1 MRIVKRE
8 HGLLKL
14 FVECQ
19 DDLWNLAYLCT
30 KGRSLAMLGNRRD
43 QSTGSQEGE
52 RAKVAERKPAW
63 IKLAIENHEFHYFS
77 GDLRVHGTIEEAPFD
92 KGSHHTHLIEIRD
105 EIEISCEDGFPKVD
119 LDLIDNAVKSAG
131 RAKVV
136 ILVVENDEVILYEV
150 TGRGMREVTT
160 WTMRGGGKYQGG
172 KLSET
177 VTAAFFKKVKDEF
190 QELQDEEVPV
200 VVAGPGLA
208 RERLLPMLH
217 SKVTKLAPTSI
228 GGRAAANEVI
238 RDGLAGGLLSDH
250 ALVRETE
257 LLEEAWRL
265 IAIDGPVA
273 YGKEML
279 NKALEE
285 GAVETLLISA
295 EVLRDDDFWGEYAK
309 KLDVIGAKLI
319 QCSTDHDSGQQLLG
333 MGGAIALLR
342 FRM

>member
-8 HGLLKL
+8 HGLLRL
-14 FVECQ
+14 SIECQ
-19 DDLWNLAYLCT
+19 DDLWHLAHLCT
-30 KGRSLAMLGNRRD
+30 KGRSLAMLGSRRD

-52 RAKVAERKPAW
+52 RAKAAERKTIW
-63 IKLAIENHEFHYFS
+63 IKLAIESYEFHSFS
-77 GDLRVHGTIEEAPFD
+77 DDLRVHGTIEEAAFD

-105 EIEISCEDGFPKVD
+105 EIEIYCNAGFPKVD
-119 LDLIDNAVKSAG
+119 LDLIDNAVKAAG

-136 ILVVENDEVILYEV
+136 ILVVENDEVILFEI

-172 KLSET
+172 KISEAVT
-177 VTAAFFKKVKDEF
+177 VAFFNKVRDDF
-190 QELQDEEVPV
+190 QELQDQEVPV
-200 VVAGPGLA
+200 VVAGPGMA
-208 RERLLPMLH
+208 REKLQPMLH
-217 SKVTKLAPTSI
+217 STVTKLAPTSI

-238 RDGLAGGLLSDH
+238 RDGLAGGLLADH

-265 IAIDGPVA
+265 LATDGAIA

-279 NKALEE
+279 NQALEE

-295 EVLRDDDFWGEYAK
+295 DLLRDDEFWGDYAK
-309 KLDVIGAKLI
+309 KLEVIGAKLI
-319 QCSTDHDSGQQLLG
+319 QCSTDHDAGQQLLG

>member
-8 HGLLKL
+8 HGLLRL
-14 FVECQ
+14 SIECQ
-19 DDLWNLAYLCT
+19 DDLWNIAHLCK
-30 KGRSLAMLGNRRD
+30 KGRSLAMLGSRRD
-43 QSTGSQEGE
+43 QSTGNQEGE
-52 RAKVAERKPAW
+52 RAKAAERKTIW
-63 IKLAIENHEFHYFS
+63 IKLAIESSEFHYFS
-77 GDLRVHGTIEEAPFD
+77 DDLRVHGTIEEAAFD
-92 KGSHHTHLIEIRD
+92 KGSHHTHIIEVRD
-105 EIEISCEDGFPKVD
+105 EIEITCDSGFPKVD
-119 LDLIDNAVKSAG
+119 LDLIHNAVKAAG

-136 ILVVENDEVILYEV
+136 ILVVENDEVVLFEI

-172 KLSET
+172 KISET
-177 VTAAFFKKVKDEF
+177 VTTAFFKKVRDEF
-190 QELQDEEVPV
+190 QELQGEEVPV
-200 VVAGPGLA
+200 VLAGPGMA
-208 RERLLPMLH
+208 REKLQPMLH
-217 SKVTKLAPTSI
+217 STVTKLVPTSI

-238 RDGLAGGLLSDH
+238 REGLAGELLADH
-250 ALVRETE
+250 AMVRETE

-265 IAIDGPVA
+265 IATDGAVA

-279 NKALEE
+279 ERALEE

-295 EVLRDDDFWGEYAK
+295 ELLRGEKFWEDYAK